1 MISEFRKCIHACK
14 LLSTRKRIKRRGKRI
29 RRERER
35 SRKKRKNKIER
46 RRRKKEKMKRVKKME
61 RRRRRE

>member
-35 SRKKRKNKIER
+35 GVER
-46 RRRKKEKMKRVKKME
+46 RGRTR
-61 RRRRRE
+61 